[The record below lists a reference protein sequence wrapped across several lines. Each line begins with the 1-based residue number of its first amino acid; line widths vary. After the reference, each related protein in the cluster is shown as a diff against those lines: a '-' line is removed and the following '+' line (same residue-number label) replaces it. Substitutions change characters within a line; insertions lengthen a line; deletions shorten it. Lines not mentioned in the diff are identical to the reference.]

1 MKLFKKIKKI
11 YIASDHAGYPL
22 KQVIV
27 KEFLSKKGI
36 NFQDLGTNSEKSVDY
51 PKFAKKLSKKINKTS
66 MGILICGSGIGVSIS
81 ANRHKHIRAS
91 LCHNVNSA
99 KMTRKHNDSNSF
111 LDGTLFQAA
120 LFRLRLIS
128 RLARSDSWTIIKETF
143 MRSRLAQVGLR
154 QPH

>member
-1 MKLFKKIKKI
+1 VKLFKKIKKV
-11 YIASDHAGYPL
+11 YIASDHAGYAL

-27 KEFLSKKGI
+27 KEFLSKEVI

-99 KMTRKHNDSNSF
+99 IMTRKHNDSNVICLQGRPF
-111 LDGTLFQAA
+111 VKKKIFAMLNAYFDTEFEEGRHTRRVKQL
-120 LFRLRLIS
+120 
-128 RLARSDSWTIIKETF
+128 
-143 MRSRLAQVGLR
+143 
-154 QPH
+154 

>member
-22 KQVIV
+22 KKLII
-27 KEFLSKKGI
+27 KEFLSKKRI

-51 PKFAKKLSKKINKTS
+51 PNFAKKLCKNINKNS

-99 KMTRKHNDSNSF
+99 RMTRKHNDSNVICLQGRPF
-111 LDGTLFQAA
+111 VKKRIFAMLNAYFDTEFEEGRHTRRVEQL
-120 LFRLRLIS
+120 
-128 RLARSDSWTIIKETF
+128 
-143 MRSRLAQVGLR
+143 
-154 QPH
+154 

>member
-1 MKLFKKIKKI
+1 VKLFKKIKKI

-22 KQVIV
+22 KKLII
-27 KEFLSKKGI
+27 KEFLSKKRI

-51 PKFAKKLSKKINKTS
+51 PNFAKKLCKNINKSS

-99 KMTRKHNDSNSF
+99 RMTRKHNDSNVICLQGRPF
-111 LDGTLFQAA
+111 VKKRIFAMLNAYFDTEFEKGRHTRRVEQL
-120 LFRLRLIS
+120 
-128 RLARSDSWTIIKETF
+128 
-143 MRSRLAQVGLR
+143 
-154 QPH
+154 

>member
-1 MKLFKKIKKI
+1 VKLFKKIKKV

-99 KMTRKHNDSNSF
+99 KMTRKHNDSNVICLQGRPF
-111 LDGTLFQAA
+111 VKKKIFAMLNAYFDTEFEEGRHTRRVEQL
-120 LFRLRLIS
+120 
-128 RLARSDSWTIIKETF
+128 
-143 MRSRLAQVGLR
+143 
-154 QPH
+154 

>member
-99 KMTRKHNDSNSF
+99 KMTRKHNDSNVICLQGRPF
-111 LDGTLFQAA
+111 VKKKIFAMLNAYFDTEFEEGRHTRRVEQL
-120 LFRLRLIS
+120 
-128 RLARSDSWTIIKETF
+128 
-143 MRSRLAQVGLR
+143 
-154 QPH
+154 

>member
-1 MKLFKKIKKI
+1 MKLFKKIKKV

-36 NFQDLGTNSEKSVDY
+36 NFQDLGTNSEKSVNY
-51 PKFAKKLSKKINKTS
+51 PKFAKKLCKKVNKSS
-66 MGILICGSGIGVSIS
+66 MGILICGSGMGVSIS

-99 KMTRKHNDSNSF
+99 RMTRKHNDSNVICLQGRPF
-111 LDGTLFQAA
+111 VKKKIFAMLDAYFDTEFEEGRHTRRVEQL
-120 LFRLRLIS
+120 
-128 RLARSDSWTIIKETF
+128 
-143 MRSRLAQVGLR
+143 
-154 QPH
+154 

>member
-1 MKLFKKIKKI
+1 VKLFKKIKKV
-11 YIASDHAGYPL
+11 YIASDHAGYAL

-27 KEFLSKKGI
+27 KEFLSKEVI

-91 LCHNVNSA
+91 LCHNANSA
-99 KMTRKHNDSNSF
+99 IMTRKHNDSNVICLQGRPF
-111 LDGTLFQAA
+111 VKKKIFAMLNAYFDTEFEEGRHTRRVKQL
-120 LFRLRLIS
+120 
-128 RLARSDSWTIIKETF
+128 
-143 MRSRLAQVGLR
+143 
-154 QPH
+154 

>member
-1 MKLFKKIKKI
+1 MRLFKKIKKV
-11 YIASDHAGYPL
+11 YIASDHGGYAL

-27 KEFLSKKGI
+27 KEFLFKKGI

-51 PKFAKKLSKKINKTS
+51 PKFAKKLSQKINKTS

-99 KMTRKHNDSNSF
+99 KMTRKHNDSNVICLQGRPF
-111 LDGTLFQAA
+111 VKKKIFAMLNAYFDTEFEEGRHTRRVEQL
-120 LFRLRLIS
+120 
-128 RLARSDSWTIIKETF
+128 
-143 MRSRLAQVGLR
+143 
-154 QPH
+154 

>member
-1 MKLFKKIKKI
+1 MRLFKKIKKV

-27 KEFLSKKGI
+27 KEFLFKRGI

-51 PKFAKKLSKKINKTS
+51 PKFAKKLSRKINKTS

-99 KMTRKHNDSNSF
+99 KMTRKHNDSNVICLQGRPF
-111 LDGTLFQAA
+111 VKKKIFAMLNAYFDTEFEEGRHTRRVEQL
-120 LFRLRLIS
+120 
-128 RLARSDSWTIIKETF
+128 
-143 MRSRLAQVGLR
+143 
-154 QPH
+154 

>member
-1 MKLFKKIKKI
+1 MRLFKKIKKV

-99 KMTRKHNDSNSF
+99 KMTRKHNDSNVICLQGRPF
-111 LDGTLFQAA
+111 VKKKIFAMLNAYFDTEFEEGRHTRRVEQL
-120 LFRLRLIS
+120 
-128 RLARSDSWTIIKETF
+128 
-143 MRSRLAQVGLR
+143 
-154 QPH
+154 

>member
-1 MKLFKKIKKI
+1 VRLFKKIKKV
-11 YIASDHAGYPL
+11 YIASDHAGYAL
-22 KQVIV
+22 KQVIL
-27 KEFLSKKGI
+27 KEFLLKKGI

-99 KMTRKHNDSNSF
+99 KMTRKHNDSNVICLQGRPF
-111 LDGTLFQAA
+111 VKKKIFAMLNAYFDTEFEEGRHTRRVEQL
-120 LFRLRLIS
+120 
-128 RLARSDSWTIIKETF
+128 
-143 MRSRLAQVGLR
+143 
-154 QPH
+154 

>member
-1 MKLFKKIKKI
+1 MKLFKKTKKI

-22 KQVIV
+22 KKLII
-27 KEFLSKKGI
+27 KEFLSKKRI

-51 PKFAKKLSKKINKTS
+51 PNFAKKLCKNINKSS

-99 KMTRKHNDSNSF
+99 RMTRKHNDSNVICLQGRPF
-111 LDGTLFQAA
+111 VKKRIFAMLNAYFDTEFEEGRHTRRVEQL
-120 LFRLRLIS
+120 
-128 RLARSDSWTIIKETF
+128 
-143 MRSRLAQVGLR
+143 
-154 QPH
+154 